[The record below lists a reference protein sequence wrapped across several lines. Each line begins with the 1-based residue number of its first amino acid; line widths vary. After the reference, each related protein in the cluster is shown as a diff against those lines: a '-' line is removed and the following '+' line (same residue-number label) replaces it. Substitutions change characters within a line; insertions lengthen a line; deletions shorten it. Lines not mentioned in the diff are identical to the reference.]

1 MQKFIITG
9 GQPLIGEVRIAGA
22 KNAVRK
28 MMAAAALTDEA
39 GVLHNVPRISDV
51 MIMRETMSDIGF
63 DVRRVGGDSLR
74 ITAQDANWL
83 FVPLEAAAKMRSS
96 FILLGP
102 LLTRFGR
109 VIISNPG
116 GDRIGRRPVDLHV
129 FAMESLGA
137 EVEYKNG
144 YYFAS
149 APSGLRGAR
158 IAFPYVTVMGT
169 ENALLAAT
177 LARATT
183 LIENAAQEPEVDDL
197 IAMLSSMGAQISRVA
212 PHRIEVEGVTSLRG
226 AEHRVIGD
234 RLEAGTFAIAA
245 ATTGGDVTIRGV
257 NPGHLGAFLE
267 VLDCMGVP
275 VEILAPSDSA
285 ADPDADAAIAAD
297 AGSAADPDAESAADA
312 DSAADGDSAA
322 DAGLRV
328 RAAASYAPAAVETQ
342 PYPGFATDLQA
353 PLAVHMT
360 QADGVSTIHET
371 IYEDRLDYT
380 TELCK
385 MGAVVEVLDE
395 RRCSIAGPTPLHGRE
410 VSIADLRAGATL
422 VLAALAAAETS
433 VISGVEHVDRGYE
446 QIESKLV
453 ALGAQIHRIDA

>member
-22 KNAVRK
+22 KNAVLK
-28 MMAAAALTDEA
+28 LMAAAALTHEA
-39 GVLHNVPRISDV
+39 CVLHNVPRISDV

-74 ITAQDANWL
+74 ITAQEANWL

-149 APSGLRGAR
+149 APPSGLRGAR

-177 LARATT
+177 LARGTT
-183 LIENAAQEPEVDDL
+183 VIENAAQEPEVDDL
-197 IAMLSSMGAQISRVA
+197 IAMLTTMGAQISRVA
-212 PHRIEVEGVTSLRG
+212 PHRIEVEGVSSLRG

-245 ATTGGDVTIRGV
+245 ATTGGDVTIRGAD
-257 NPGHLGAFLE
+257 PAHLGAFLE

-275 VEILAPSDSA
+275 VEILDPSQT
-285 ADPDADAAIAAD
+285 DADTDPSTATDAA
-297 AGSAADPDAESAADA
+297 SAADA
-312 DSAADGDSAA
+312 VTATDAVAATDAGSAA

-328 RAAASYAPAAVETQ
+328 RAASSYAPASVETQ

-353 PLAVHMT
+353 PLAVLMT